1 MPGLM
6 RNVGLFRSP
15 SPKPD
20 VAATVAAGL
29 RGADGGR
36 IPMLAG
42 TVLALGFVLL
52 ASSGAAVAAT
62 GFSSPLEQA
71 PGLRRAVKPT
81 RSCAPVPPPVR
92 DLVIESIFVRGQ
104 WNDKIPERIAA
115 RQAATKPLHDYLAKL
130 VEISNRAMELPP
142 ASRTD
147 EVKCAL
153 AWMSEWAQGGALM
166 GNVVWP
172 EGQYER
178 KWTLITLSMAYLQ
191 LYAGAAD
198 VPVPPKPIADW
209 LREMTRPLAEQ
220 YPEKDNHKQNH
231 FYWAG
236 LASMYAGTVLKDK
249 GFYDWGVHRVEAG
262 ILAIDQDGFLPLEL
276 ERGKLALSYHA
287 FSASALVQAA
297 MIDKANGGHLLSD
310 NHDGITRLARRVFA
324 GLADPSIFE
333 TKAGTVQSQLSRG
346 DKNSLGWIEVYYHLT
361 RDPQAEP
368 WIRALRPFDIIW
380 LGGNISDTFGVPIG
394 GGPVGSSPLFSQP
407 Q

>member
-1 MPGLM
+1 MPGLT
-6 RNVGLFRSP
+6 RDNDVFREAP
-15 SPKPD
+15 PKPD
-20 VAATVAAGL
+20 VAATAAQL
-29 RGADGGR
+29 RDADRYR
-36 IPMLAG
+36 IPMR
-42 TVLALGFVLL
+42 VSKILALGFVLL
-52 ASSGAAVAAT
+52 TSTGVAIAAP

-71 PGLRRAVKPT
+71 PGLRRAVKPS
-81 RSCAPVPPPVR
+81 RYCSPVPPPVR

-104 WNDKIPERIAA
+104 WNDKVPERIAA

-130 VEISNRAMELPP
+130 VEISNRAMELQP

-153 AWMSEWAQGGALM
+153 TWMSEWAQEGALM

-178 KWTLITLSMAYLQ
+178 KWTLIALCMAYLQ
-191 LYAGAAD
+191 LYAGVAEA
-198 VPVPPKPIADW
+198 PLPPKPIADW
-209 LREMTRPLAEQ
+209 LREMASPLSEQ
-220 YPEKDNHKQNH
+220 YPDRDKHKQNH

-236 LASMYAGTVLKDK
+236 LASMFAGIVLKDQ
-249 GFYDWGVHRVEAG
+249 GFYDWGVHRIAAG
-262 ILAIDQDGFLPLEL
+262 IQAIDQDGFLPLEL

-297 MIDKANGGHLLSD
+297 MIDKANGGRLLGD
-310 NHDGITRLARRVFA
+310 NHDGIMRLARRVFA

-333 TKAGTVQSQLSRG
+333 KKTGSAQSQFSRG
-346 DKNSLGWIEVYYHLT
+346 DKNSLGWIEVYYRLT

-380 LGGNISDTFGVPIG
+380 LGGNISHTFGVPIG
-394 GGPVGSSPLFSQP
+394 SGPVGSSPLFSQP